1 MASEK
6 ETVKSRQ
13 CHRLCQLYDYAA
25 LPRWVPRRP
34 RPSVYPAVAGSYYS
48 YRGATPVGP
57 RRRRHTWSWCSG
69 RRHWGRMV
77 GIVHSLDENYLEGEE
92 DSEGL
97 EEVGSWKVVSCVVLN
112 GEVVVSW
119 VVL

>member
-1 MASEK
+1 
-6 ETVKSRQ
+6 
-13 CHRLCQLYDYAA
+13 
-25 LPRWVPRRP
+25 
-34 RPSVYPAVAGSYYS
+34 
-48 YRGATPVGP
+48 
-57 RRRRHTWSWCSG
+57 
-69 RRHWGRMV
+69 MV

-97 EEVGSWKVVSCVVLN
+97 EEVGSWKVVSCVVLK